1 MKQLALDN
9 SSAVFLAKIG
19 LLPKLSK
26 FFQLIITDKIA
37 EETRKGIEKGY
48 RDAFIREELIK
59 NGKIL
64 VINPKNA
71 DKIEKDHKLKGADAG
86 IISLADEKDCLL
98 ATEDI
103 VLQNTA
109 KSLNIKVTNTA
120 ALVYLF
126 YAKEEISKG
135 QCLTIL
141 DLLEQYGYNKE
152 IILKIKEE
160 IVKGDENE

>member
-1 MKQLALDN
+1 M
-9 SSAVFLAKIG
+9 
-19 LLPKLSK
+19 
-26 FFQLIITDKIA
+26 
-37 EETRKGIEKGY
+37 
-48 RDAFIREELIK
+48 
-59 NGKIL
+59 
-64 VINPKNA
+64 
-71 DKIEKDHKLKGADAG
+71 
-86 IISLADEKDCLL
+86 